1 MVSSKITLLPL
12 VSRSAWLGHAWTLAG
27 CGWHRH
33 HTVWR
38 HPIRH
43 HSILGLKD
51 RCMSSSCLATQI
63 NWPSIVMSFHLAS
76 LHTLQA
82 DVSKSSFK
90 VESHLLSHSQ
100 KVESGVWR
108 NVLLLPR
115 HRTTGCKGYQTSVT
129 QCNGERSRANIVA

>member
-33 HTVWR
+33 HTIGC

-43 HSILGLKD
+43 HSVLGL
-51 RCMSSSCLATQI
+51 RHRYMSSSCLATLM
-63 NWPSIVMSFHLAS
+63 NWLSIAMSFRLAS
-76 LHTLQA
+76 LRTLQA

-100 KVESGVWR
+100 KVESGIGR
-108 NVLLLPR
+108 NVLLLPG